1 MYLCLTQISRNVFA
15 GRKGKA
21 ISRSWLH
28 RYTRVFLRGVYIR
41 LCRQAASR
49 RGMSVGC
56 DGENFSSPKEYEA
69 NGEVIR
75 CSQLREIAFP
85 LRPANTFREIC
96 VRPKIV

>member
-1 MYLCLTQISRNVFA
+1 MYLCLTQISR
-15 GRKGKA
+15 
-21 ISRSWLH
+21 ISQRTH

-75 CSQLREIAFP
+75 CSQLREI
-85 LRPANTFREIC
+85 REIC
-96 VRPKIV
+96 VRIKRICVQRLAKLRGTILSKH

>member
-1 MYLCLTQISRNVFA
+1 MYLCLTQISR
-15 GRKGKA
+15 
-21 ISRSWLH
+21 ISQRTH

-75 CSQLREIAFP
+75 CSLLREIRVISA
-85 LRPANTFREIC
+85 
-96 VRPKIV
+96 